1 MKYKCPCCGYYT
13 FVKKPPGTYAICP
26 VCYWEDDRVQY
37 LNPEYA
43 GGANTISLIQA
54 RKNYLEIGA
63 CSKEHLDFVR
73 MPVEDELR
81 GQNW

>member
-13 FVKKPPGTYAICP
+13 LVKKPPGTYAICP

-37 LNPEYA
+37 LNPEYT

-54 RKNYLEIGA
+54 RENYLEIGA
-63 CSKEHLDFVR
+63 CSKELLDFVR
-73 MPVEDELR
+73 KPVEDELR